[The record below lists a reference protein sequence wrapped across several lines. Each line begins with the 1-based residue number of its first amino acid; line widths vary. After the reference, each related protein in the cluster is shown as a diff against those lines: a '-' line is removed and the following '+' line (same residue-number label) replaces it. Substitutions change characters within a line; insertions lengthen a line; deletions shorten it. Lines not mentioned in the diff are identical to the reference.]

1 MDKIPFG
8 DTIRILLRKYKYV
21 TESTMR
27 IMIVGAGKL
36 GMKVASSLISSDNYI
51 TLIDINPKVIQKA
64 NNEIDVL
71 GIVGDGLE
79 ADIYEEVNV
88 KQYDIVLALTDS
100 DEKNL
105 VIGGVVKKMGCKKV
119 VARLRGPEYMNH
131 QELMKNTFNIDQVL
145 NPDMLV
151 SHEIFNYLINQHK
164 DFNQFFTGPTIGML
178 EVKAET
184 IKGMVGDRVLNA
196 SNYLENM
203 LIVSISRKGKLIIPK
218 SHVTIEE
225 DDILYLLGKKT
236 DIAKLSPYID
246 TKVEGANIKKV
257 MIMGGGKTGFYLGKL
272 LSEAGINVK
281 VIEKDLERCE
291 YLAEKLPGVLVL
303 HGDATD
309 MSLLQEEN
317 LSSMDAFVSAT
328 GYDEDNIIL
337 ALTAQQYGVKEV
349 LAKTSRGN
357 YTLLMDKV
365 GVNTL
370 NTLEITSSHI
380 LRLVQARSFV
390 SSSFFLQGQAEV
402 LEVIA
407 QRDMMITGKQLKELD
422 FPKGVLV
429 SLIYRNNST
438 IVPTG
443 NTQIKEGDRLI
454 FFSMLSDVPELER
467 LLRATRKRLFRV

>member
-1 MDKIPFG
+1 
-8 DTIRILLRKYKYV
+8 
-21 TESTMR
+21 MR
-27 IMIVGAGKL
+27 IMIIGAGKL
-36 GMKVASSLISSDNYI
+36 GMKVAASLVSPDNYI

-64 NNEIDVL
+64 SNELDVL
-71 GIVGDGLE
+71 AIAADALE
-79 ADIYEEVNV
+79 ADIYDDLNI
-88 KQYDIVLALTDS
+88 KQYDYVLALMDN

-105 VIGGVVKKMGCKKV
+105 VVSCVVKKLGCKKV

-131 QELMKNTFNIDQVL
+131 QDLMKDTFNIDQVL

-178 EVKAET
+178 EVRAET

-225 DDILYLLGKKT
+225 NDILYLLGKKT
-236 DIAKLSPYID
+236 DIAKISPFID
-246 TKVEGANIKKV
+246 TKVEGTNIKKV

-272 LSEAGINVK
+272 LSDAGISVK
-281 VIEKDLERCE
+281 IIEKDRERCE
-291 YLAEKLPGVLVL
+291 YLAEKLSNVLVL

-317 LSSMDAFVSAT
+317 LASMDAFVSAT

-357 YTLLMDKV
+357 YSLLMDKV

-370 NTLEITSSHI
+370 NTLEITTSYI
-380 LRLVQARSFV
+380 LRLVQSRSFV

-407 QRDMMITGKQLKELD
+407 QPDMMITGKMLKELD

-429 SLIYRNNST
+429 SLIYRNNTT
-438 IVPTG
+438 IVPAG
-443 NTQIKEGDRLI
+443 NTRIQPNDRLI

-467 LLRATRKRLFRV
+467 MLRATKKRLFRV

>member
-1 MDKIPFG
+1 
-8 DTIRILLRKYKYV
+8 
-21 TESTMR
+21 MR
-27 IMIVGAGKL
+27 IMIIGAGKL
-36 GMKVASSLISSDNYI
+36 GMKVAASLVSPDNYI

-64 NNEIDVL
+64 SNEMDVL
-71 GIVGDGLE
+71 AIAADALE
-79 ADIYEEVNV
+79 ADIYDELNIR
-88 KQYDIVLALTDS
+88 QYDYVLALMDN

-105 VIGGVVKKMGCKKV
+105 VVSCVVKKLGCKKV

-131 QELMKNTFNIDQVL
+131 QELMKDTFNIDQVL

-178 EVKAET
+178 EVRAET

-225 DDILYLLGKKT
+225 NDVLYLLGKKT
-236 DIAKLSPYID
+236 DIAKISPFID
-246 TKVEGANIKKV
+246 TKVEGTNIKKV

-272 LSEAGINVK
+272 LSDAGISVK
-281 VIEKDLERCE
+281 IIEKDLERCE
-291 YLAEKLPGVLVL
+291 YLAEKLSNVLVL

-317 LSSMDAFVSAT
+317 LASMDAFVSAT

-357 YTLLMDKV
+357 YSLLMDKV

-370 NTLEITSSHI
+370 NTLEITTSYI
-380 LRLVQARSFV
+380 LRLVQSRSFV

-407 QRDMMITGKQLKELD
+407 QPDMMITGKMLKELD

-429 SLIYRNNST
+429 SLIYRNNTT

-443 NTQIKEGDRLI
+443 NTRIQPNDRLI

-467 LLRATRKRLFRV
+467 MLRATKKKLFRV

>member
-1 MDKIPFG
+1 
-8 DTIRILLRKYKYV
+8 
-21 TESTMR
+21 MR
-27 IMIVGAGKL
+27 IMIIGAGKL
-36 GMKVASSLISSDNYI
+36 GMKVAASLVSPDNYI

-64 NNEIDVL
+64 SNELDVL
-71 GIVGDGLE
+71 AIAADALE
-79 ADIYEEVNV
+79 ADIYDDLNIR
-88 KQYDIVLALTDS
+88 QYDYVLALMDN

-105 VIGGVVKKMGCKKV
+105 VVSCVVKKLGCKKV

-131 QELMKNTFNIDQVL
+131 QDLMKDTFNIDQVL

-178 EVKAET
+178 EVRAET

-225 DDILYLLGKKT
+225 NDVLYLLGKKT
-236 DIAKLSPYID
+236 DIAKISPFID
-246 TKVEGANIKKV
+246 TKVEGTNIKKV

-272 LSEAGINVK
+272 LSDAGISVK
-281 VIEKDLERCE
+281 IIEKDRERCE
-291 YLAEKLPGVLVL
+291 YLAEKLSNVLVL

-317 LSSMDAFVSAT
+317 LASMDAFVSAT

-357 YTLLMDKV
+357 YSLLMDKV

-370 NTLEITSSHI
+370 NTLEITTSYI
-380 LRLVQARSFV
+380 LRLVQSRSFV

-407 QRDMMITGKQLKELD
+407 QPDMMITGKMLKELD

-429 SLIYRNNST
+429 SLIYRNNTT
-438 IVPTG
+438 IVPAG
-443 NTQIKEGDRLI
+443 NTRIQPNDRLI

-467 LLRATRKRLFRV
+467 MLRATKKRLFRV

>member
-1 MDKIPFG
+1 
-8 DTIRILLRKYKYV
+8 
-21 TESTMR
+21 MR
-27 IMIVGAGKL
+27 IMIIGAGKL
-36 GMKVASSLISSDNYI
+36 GMKVAASLVSPDNYI

-64 NNEIDVL
+64 SNEMDVL
-71 GIVGDGLE
+71 AIAADALE
-79 ADIYEEVNV
+79 ADIYDELNIR
-88 KQYDIVLALTDS
+88 QYDYVLALMDN

-105 VIGGVVKKMGCKKV
+105 VVSCVVKKLGCKKV

-131 QELMKNTFNIDQVL
+131 QELMKDTFNIDQVL

-178 EVKAET
+178 EVRAET

-225 DDILYLLGKKT
+225 NDVLYLLGKKT
-236 DIAKLSPYID
+236 DIAKISPFID
-246 TKVEGANIKKV
+246 TKVEGTNIKKV

-272 LSEAGINVK
+272 LSDAGISVK
-281 VIEKDLERCE
+281 IIEKDLERCE
-291 YLAEKLPGVLVL
+291 YLAEKLSNVLVL

-317 LSSMDAFVSAT
+317 LASMDAFVSAT

-357 YTLLMDKV
+357 YSLLMDKV

-370 NTLEITSSHI
+370 NTLEITTSYI
-380 LRLVQARSFV
+380 LRLVQSRSFV

-407 QRDMMITGKQLKELD
+407 QPDMMITGKMLKELD

-429 SLIYRNNST
+429 SLIYRNNTT

-443 NTQIKEGDRLI
+443 NTRIQPNDRLI
-454 FFSMLSDVPELER
+454 FFSIFSER
-467 LLRATRKRLFRV
+467 RPVRRI

>member
-1 MDKIPFG
+1 
-8 DTIRILLRKYKYV
+8 
-21 TESTMR
+21 MR
-27 IMIVGAGKL
+27 IMIIGAGKL
-36 GMKVASSLISSDNYI
+36 GIKVAASLVSPDNYI

-64 NNEIDVL
+64 SNELDVL
-71 GIVGDGLE
+71 AIAADALE
-79 ADIYEEVNV
+79 ADIYDDLNI
-88 KQYDIVLALTDS
+88 KQYDYVLALMDN

-105 VIGGVVKKMGCKKV
+105 VVSCVVKKLGCKKV

-131 QELMKNTFNIDQVL
+131 QDLMKDTFNIDQVL

-178 EVKAET
+178 EVRAET

-225 DDILYLLGKKT
+225 NDILYLLGKKT
-236 DIAKLSPYID
+236 DIAKISPFID
-246 TKVEGANIKKV
+246 TKVEGTNIKKV

-272 LSEAGINVK
+272 LSDAGISVK
-281 VIEKDLERCE
+281 IIEKDRERCE
-291 YLAEKLPGVLVL
+291 YLAKKLSNVLVL

-317 LSSMDAFVSAT
+317 LASMDAFVSAT

-349 LAKTSRGN
+349 LAKTSRGS
-357 YTLLMDKV
+357 YSLLMDKV

-370 NTLEITSSHI
+370 NTLEITTSYI
-380 LRLVQARSFV
+380 LRLVQSRSFV

-407 QRDMMITGKQLKELD
+407 QPDMMITGKMLKELD

-429 SLIYRNNST
+429 SLIYRNNTT
-438 IVPTG
+438 IVPAG
-443 NTQIKEGDRLI
+443 NTRIQPNDRLI
-454 FFSMLSDVPELER
+454 LFSMLSDVPELER
-467 LLRATRKRLFRV
+467 MLRATKKRLFRV

>member
-1 MDKIPFG
+1 
-8 DTIRILLRKYKYV
+8 
-21 TESTMR
+21 MR
-27 IMIVGAGKL
+27 IMIIGAGKL
-36 GMKVASSLISSDNYI
+36 GMKVAASLVSPDNYI

-64 NNEIDVL
+64 SNEMDVL
-71 GIVGDGLE
+71 AIAADALE
-79 ADIYEEVNV
+79 ADIYDDLNIR
-88 KQYDIVLALTDS
+88 QYDYVLALMDN

-105 VIGGVVKKMGCKKV
+105 VVSCVVKKLGCKKV

-131 QELMKNTFNIDQVL
+131 QELMKDTFNIDQVL

-178 EVKAET
+178 EVRAET

-225 DDILYLLGKKT
+225 NDVLYLLGKKT
-236 DIAKLSPYID
+236 DIAKISPFID
-246 TKVEGANIKKV
+246 TKVEGTNIKKV

-272 LSEAGINVK
+272 LSDAGISVK
-281 VIEKDLERCE
+281 IIEKDLERCE
-291 YLAEKLPGVLVL
+291 YLAEKLSNVLVL

-317 LSSMDAFVSAT
+317 LASMDAFVSAT

-357 YTLLMDKV
+357 YSLLMDKV

-370 NTLEITSSHI
+370 NTLEITTSYI
-380 LRLVQARSFV
+380 LRLVQSRSFV

-407 QRDMMITGKQLKELD
+407 QPDMMITGKMLKELD

-429 SLIYRNNST
+429 SLIYRNNTT

-443 NTQIKEGDRLI
+443 NTRIQPNDRLI

-467 LLRATRKRLFRV
+467 MLRATKKKLFRV

>member
-1 MDKIPFG
+1 
-8 DTIRILLRKYKYV
+8 
-21 TESTMR
+21 MR
-27 IMIVGAGKL
+27 IMIIGAGKL
-36 GMKVASSLISSDNYI
+36 GMKVAASLVSPDNYI

-64 NNEIDVL
+64 SNELDVL
-71 GIVGDGLE
+71 AIAADALE
-79 ADIYEEVNV
+79 ADIYDDLNIR
-88 KQYDIVLALTDS
+88 QYDYVLALMDN

-105 VIGGVVKKMGCKKV
+105 VVSCVVKKLGCKKV

-131 QELMKNTFNIDQVL
+131 QELMKDTFNIDQVL

-178 EVKAET
+178 EVRAET

-225 DDILYLLGKKT
+225 NDVLYLLGKKT
-236 DIAKLSPYID
+236 DIAKISPFID
-246 TKVEGANIKKV
+246 TKVEGTNIKKV

-272 LSEAGINVK
+272 LSDAGISVK
-281 VIEKDLERCE
+281 IIEKDLERCE
-291 YLAEKLPGVLVL
+291 YLAEKLSNVLVL

-317 LSSMDAFVSAT
+317 LASMDAFVSAT

-357 YTLLMDKV
+357 YSLLMDKV

-370 NTLEITSSHI
+370 NTLEITTSYI
-380 LRLVQARSFV
+380 LRLVQSRSFV

-407 QRDMMITGKQLKELD
+407 QPDMMITGKMLKELD

-429 SLIYRNNST
+429 SLIYRNNTT
-438 IVPTG
+438 IVPAG
-443 NTQIKEGDRLI
+443 NTRIQPNDRLI
-454 FFSMLSDVPELER
+454 FFSMLSDIPELER
-467 LLRATRKRLFRV
+467 MLRATKKKLFRV

>member
-1 MDKIPFG
+1 
-8 DTIRILLRKYKYV
+8 
-21 TESTMR
+21 MR
-27 IMIVGAGKL
+27 IMIIGAGKL
-36 GMKVASSLISSDNYI
+36 GMKVAASLVSPDNYI

-64 NNEIDVL
+64 SNELDVL
-71 GIVGDGLE
+71 AIAADALE
-79 ADIYEEVNV
+79 ADIYDDLNI
-88 KQYDIVLALTDS
+88 KQYDYVLALMDN

-105 VIGGVVKKMGCKKV
+105 VVSCVVKKLGCKKV

-131 QELMKNTFNIDQVL
+131 QELMKDTFNIDQVL

-178 EVKAET
+178 EVRAET

-225 DDILYLLGKKT
+225 NDILYLLGKKT
-236 DIAKLSPYID
+236 DIAKISPFID
-246 TKVEGANIKKV
+246 TKVEGTNIKKV

-272 LSEAGINVK
+272 LSDAGISVK
-281 VIEKDLERCE
+281 IIEKDRERCE
-291 YLAEKLPGVLVL
+291 YLAEKLSNVLVL

-317 LSSMDAFVSAT
+317 LASMDAFVSAT

-357 YTLLMDKV
+357 YSLLMDKV

-370 NTLEITSSHI
+370 NTLEITTSYI
-380 LRLVQARSFV
+380 LRLVQSRSFV

-407 QRDMMITGKQLKELD
+407 QPDMMITGKMLKELD

-429 SLIYRNNST
+429 SLIYRNNTT
-438 IVPTG
+438 IVPAG
-443 NTQIKEGDRLI
+443 NTRIQPNDRLI

-467 LLRATRKRLFRV
+467 MLRATKKRLFRV

>member
-1 MDKIPFG
+1 
-8 DTIRILLRKYKYV
+8 
-21 TESTMR
+21 MR
-27 IMIVGAGKL
+27 IMIIGAGKL
-36 GMKVASSLISSDNYI
+36 GMKVAASLVSPDNYI

-64 NNEIDVL
+64 SNELDVL
-71 GIVGDGLE
+71 AIAADALE
-79 ADIYEEVNV
+79 ADIYDDLNI
-88 KQYDIVLALTDS
+88 KQYDYVLALMDN

-105 VIGGVVKKMGCKKV
+105 VVSCVVKKLGCKKV

-131 QELMKNTFNIDQVL
+131 QDLMKDTFNIDQVL

-178 EVKAET
+178 EVRAET

-225 DDILYLLGKKT
+225 NDILYLLGKKT
-236 DIAKLSPYID
+236 DIAKISPFID
-246 TKVEGANIKKV
+246 TKVEGTNIKKV

-272 LSEAGINVK
+272 LSDAGISVK
-281 VIEKDLERCE
+281 IIEKDLERCE
-291 YLAEKLPGVLVL
+291 YLAEKLSNVLVL

-317 LSSMDAFVSAT
+317 LASMDAFVSAT

-357 YTLLMDKV
+357 YSLLMDKV

-370 NTLEITSSHI
+370 NTLEITTSYI
-380 LRLVQARSFV
+380 LRLVQSRSFV

-407 QRDMMITGKQLKELD
+407 QPDMMITGKMLKELD

-429 SLIYRNNST
+429 SLIYRNNTT
-438 IVPTG
+438 IVPAG
-443 NTQIKEGDRLI
+443 NTRIQPNDRLI

-467 LLRATRKRLFRV
+467 MLRATKKRLFRV

>member
-1 MDKIPFG
+1 
-8 DTIRILLRKYKYV
+8 
-21 TESTMR
+21 MR
-27 IMIVGAGKL
+27 IMIIGAGKL
-36 GMKVASSLISSDNYI
+36 GIKVAASLVSPDNYI

-64 NNEIDVL
+64 SNELDVL
-71 GIVGDGLE
+71 AIAADALE
-79 ADIYEEVNV
+79 ADIYDDLNI
-88 KQYDIVLALTDS
+88 KQYDYVLALMDN

-105 VIGGVVKKMGCKKV
+105 VVSCVVKKLGCKKV

-131 QELMKNTFNIDQVL
+131 QDLMKDTFNIDQVL

-178 EVKAET
+178 EVRAET

-225 DDILYLLGKKT
+225 NDILYLLGKKT
-236 DIAKLSPYID
+236 DIAKISPFID
-246 TKVEGANIKKV
+246 TKVEGTNIKKV

-272 LSEAGINVK
+272 LSDAGISVK
-281 VIEKDLERCE
+281 IIEKDRERCE
-291 YLAEKLPGVLVL
+291 YLAEKLSNVLVL

-317 LSSMDAFVSAT
+317 LASMDAFVSAT

-357 YTLLMDKV
+357 YSLLMDKV

-370 NTLEITSSHI
+370 NTLEITTSYI
-380 LRLVQARSFV
+380 LRLVQSRSFV

-407 QRDMMITGKQLKELD
+407 QPDMMITGKMLKELD

-429 SLIYRNNST
+429 SLIYRNNTT
-438 IVPTG
+438 IVPAG
-443 NTQIKEGDRLI
+443 NTRIQPNDRLI

-467 LLRATRKRLFRV
+467 MLRATKKRLFRV

>member
-1 MDKIPFG
+1 
-8 DTIRILLRKYKYV
+8 
-21 TESTMR
+21 MR
-27 IMIVGAGKL
+27 IMIIGAGKL
-36 GMKVASSLISSDNYI
+36 GMKVAASLVSPDNYI

-64 NNEIDVL
+64 SNELDVL
-71 GIVGDGLE
+71 AIAADALE
-79 ADIYEEVNV
+79 ADIYDDLNIR
-88 KQYDIVLALTDS
+88 QYDYVLALMDN

-105 VIGGVVKKMGCKKV
+105 VVSCVVKKLGCKKV

-131 QELMKNTFNIDQVL
+131 QDLMKDTFNIDQVL

-178 EVKAET
+178 EVRAET

-225 DDILYLLGKKT
+225 NDILYLLGKKT
-236 DIAKLSPYID
+236 DIAKISPFID
-246 TKVEGANIKKV
+246 TKVEGTNIKKV

-272 LSEAGINVK
+272 LSDAGISVK
-281 VIEKDLERCE
+281 IIEKDRERCE
-291 YLAEKLPGVLVL
+291 YLAEKLSNVLVL

-317 LSSMDAFVSAT
+317 LASMDAFVSAT

-357 YTLLMDKV
+357 YSLLMDKV

-370 NTLEITSSHI
+370 NTLEITTSYI
-380 LRLVQARSFV
+380 LRLVQSRSFV

-407 QRDMMITGKQLKELD
+407 QPDMMITGKMLKELD

-429 SLIYRNNST
+429 SLIYRNNTT
-438 IVPTG
+438 IVPAG
-443 NTQIKEGDRLI
+443 NTRIQPNDRLI

-467 LLRATRKRLFRV
+467 MLRATKKRLFRV

>member
-1 MDKIPFG
+1 
-8 DTIRILLRKYKYV
+8 
-21 TESTMR
+21 MR
-27 IMIVGAGKL
+27 IMIIGAGKL
-36 GMKVASSLISSDNYI
+36 GMKVAASLVSPDNYI

-64 NNEIDVL
+64 SNELDVL
-71 GIVGDGLE
+71 AIAADALE
-79 ADIYEEVNV
+79 ADIYDDLNIR
-88 KQYDIVLALTDS
+88 QYDYVLALMDN

-105 VIGGVVKKMGCKKV
+105 VVSCVVKKLGCKKV

-131 QELMKNTFNIDQVL
+131 QDLMKDTFNIDQVL

-178 EVKAET
+178 EVRAET

-225 DDILYLLGKKT
+225 NDVLYLLGKKT
-236 DIAKLSPYID
+236 DIAKISPFID
-246 TKVEGANIKKV
+246 TKVEGTNIKKV

-272 LSEAGINVK
+272 LSDAGISVK
-281 VIEKDLERCE
+281 IIEKDRERCE
-291 YLAEKLPGVLVL
+291 YLAEKLSNVLVL

-317 LSSMDAFVSAT
+317 LASMDAFVSAT

-357 YTLLMDKV
+357 YSLLMDKV

-370 NTLEITSSHI
+370 NTLEITTSYI
-380 LRLVQARSFV
+380 LRLVQSRSFV

-407 QRDMMITGKQLKELD
+407 QPDMMITGKMLKELD

-429 SLIYRNNST
+429 SLIYRNNTT

-443 NTQIKEGDRLI
+443 NTRIQPNDRLI

-467 LLRATRKRLFRV
+467 MLRATKKRLFRV

>member
-1 MDKIPFG
+1 
-8 DTIRILLRKYKYV
+8 
-21 TESTMR
+21 MR
-27 IMIVGAGKL
+27 IMIIGAGKL
-36 GMKVASSLISSDNYI
+36 GMKVAASLVSPDNYI

-64 NNEIDVL
+64 SNELDVL
-71 GIVGDGLE
+71 AIAADALE
-79 ADIYEEVNV
+79 ADIYDDLNIR
-88 KQYDIVLALTDS
+88 QYDYVLALMDN

-105 VIGGVVKKMGCKKV
+105 VVSCVVKKLGCKKV

-131 QELMKNTFNIDQVL
+131 QELMKDTFNIDQVL

-178 EVKAET
+178 EVRAET

-225 DDILYLLGKKT
+225 NDVLYLLGKKT
-236 DIAKLSPYID
+236 DIAKISPFID
-246 TKVEGANIKKV
+246 TKVEGTNIKKV

-272 LSEAGINVK
+272 LSDAGISVK
-281 VIEKDLERCE
+281 IIEKDRERCE
-291 YLAEKLPGVLVL
+291 YLAEKLSNVLVL

-317 LSSMDAFVSAT
+317 LASMDAFVSAT

-357 YTLLMDKV
+357 YSLLMDKV

-370 NTLEITSSHI
+370 NTLEITTSYI
-380 LRLVQARSFV
+380 LRLVQSRSFV

-407 QRDMMITGKQLKELD
+407 QPDMMITGKMLKELD

-429 SLIYRNNST
+429 SLIYRNNTT
-438 IVPTG
+438 IVPAG
-443 NTQIKEGDRLI
+443 NTRIQPNDRAPGHEKEIIQSVRQYKIWRYKIEDWRTDLRLKI
-454 FFSMLSDVPELER
+454 EDWRSHSSPISHLPS
-467 LLRATRKRLFRV
+467 AI

>member
-1 MDKIPFG
+1 
-8 DTIRILLRKYKYV
+8 
-21 TESTMR
+21 
-27 IMIVGAGKL
+27 MIIGAGKL
-36 GMKVASSLISSDNYI
+36 GMKVAASLLSRDNYI

-64 NNEIDVL
+64 NNEMDVL
-71 GIVGDGLE
+71 AICGDALE
-79 ADIYEEVNV
+79 ADIYDDL
-88 KQYDIVLALTDS
+88 KLSQYDYVLALMDN

-105 VIGGVVKKMGCKKV
+105 VVGCVVKKLGCKKV

-178 EVKAET
+178 EVRAET

-203 LIVSISRKGKLIIPK
+203 LIVSISRNGKLIIPK

-225 DDILYLLGKKT
+225 NDVLYLLGKKT

-246 TKVEGANIKKV
+246 TKVEGSNIKKV

-272 LSEAGINVK
+272 LSDAGISVK
-281 VIEKDLERCE
+281 IIEKDRERCE
-291 YLAEKLPGVLVL
+291 YLAEKLSNVLVL

-309 MSLLQEEN
+309 TSLLLEEN

-337 ALTAQQYGVKEV
+337 ALTAQQYGVREV

-357 YTLLMDKV
+357 YATLMEKV

-370 NTLEITSSHI
+370 NTLEITTSYI
-380 LRLVQARSFV
+380 LRLVQSRSFV

-407 QRDMMITGKQLKELD
+407 QPDMMITGKMLKDLD

-429 SLIYRNNST
+429 SLIYRDNST

-443 NTQIKEGDRLI
+443 NTQIKAGDRLI

-467 LLRATRKRLFRV
+467 MLGATKKRLFRV